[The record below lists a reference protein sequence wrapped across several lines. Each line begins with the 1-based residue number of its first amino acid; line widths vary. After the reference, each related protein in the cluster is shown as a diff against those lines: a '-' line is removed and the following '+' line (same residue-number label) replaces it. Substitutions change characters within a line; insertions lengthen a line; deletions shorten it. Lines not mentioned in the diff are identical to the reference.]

1 MVTLY
6 NVVSSDGFIA
16 RPDGREDFIPDDLW
30 GKFLDICRKYGTLVI
45 GRKTYETIQR
55 YDKKLLIPFESL
67 PIKKIIVTSNREFR
81 LKPGYVIAHSP
92 EDAII
97 SSENILVS
105 SGPTLNDFLLQKG
118 LVDKIIF
125 HEVPIAIGNGI
136 KAFNSERISLL
147 PVKNPDIFSGVK
159 VKEYRVGVVGQ

>member
-6 NVVSSDGFIA
+6 NVISSDGFIA
-16 RPDGREDFIPDDLW
+16 RLDGREDFIPDALW
-30 GKFLDICRKYGTLVI
+30 ENFLDICRKYGTLVI

-55 YDKKLLIPFESL
+55 YDKKLLTPFESL
-67 PIKKIIVTSNREFR
+67 PIKKIIVTHNREFQP
-81 LKPGYVIAHSP
+81 KPGYSIAHSP
-92 EDAII
+92 KDAIM

-125 HEVPIAIGNGI
+125 HEVPVAIGNGI
-136 KAFNSERISLL
+136 KAFNSGRTSLL
-147 PVKNPDIFSGVK
+147 PVKNLDIFPGVK
-159 VKEYRVGVVGQ
+159 VKEYRVGVVGK